1 MLKGLIRQVLGRKRA
16 GQAAPQAENAGV
28 LLELGLEQHALG
40 NAAQARAA
48 FERAAALDP
57 RSARA
62 RFYLGNLAH
71 EDRRHEDAVAFYRAA
86 LGIDDRD
93 AAVHCNLGWALM
105 CCHEAADAVDAYR
118 RALAKAPDYAAALGS
133 LQFAL
138 YFSERVGPDE
148 IYAEHRRWAALCADP
163 LQPASSS
170 LRWLNPAQP
179 QRRLRVGYVSPYFYD
194 QPVAYFIEP
203 LLAHH
208 DRSAFELFLYSDVA
222 QPDALT
228 QRLRG
233 HADHWRE
240 MRGLD
245 DAKFC
250 EQVRAD
256 RIDILV
262 DLTGHNA
269 YHRLLAFARRPAPLQ
284 VSYLAPNTT
293 GLRTMD
299 YRITDNLA
307 DPRGAEALY
316 SEQLLRLPRAQWAY
330 QPPEAMPEPGP
341 LPALANGYVTFG
353 SFNSPLKLNAA
364 TMVLWAELLARV
376 PDSRLQL
383 LGVVSPERIARLR
396 QPLLAR
402 GIAPERVRFLPHPP
416 YERYW
421 DAYHGVDIAL
431 DSHPFNGVTTT
442 LGCLWMGLPVV
453 SLSGAG
459 SASRYGASLLGHLGA
474 PQWLG
479 QDSASFVD
487 AAARLALDTAALAR
501 TRSGLR
507 AWLRASPLLDGA
519 SLARD
524 IESAYRGIWQDW
536 CRRQA

>member
-1 MLKGLIRQVLGRKRA
+1 MLKSLILQALGRERA
-16 GQAAPQAENAGV
+16 GQTLPQAEAAGA
-28 LLELGLEQHALG
+28 LLESGLEQHARG
-40 NAAQARAA
+40 NAAQARAD
-48 FERAAALDP
+48 FERAAALDL

-71 EDRRHEDAVAFYRAA
+71 EDRRYEDAVALYRAA
-86 LGIDDRD
+86 LDIDDSD
-93 AAVHCNLGWALM
+93 AALHYNLGWALM
-105 CCHEAADAVDAYR
+105 SCHEAADAVDAYR
-118 RALAKAPDYAAALGS
+118 RALVALPDYAAALAS

-148 IYAEHRRWAALCADP
+148 IYAEHRRWAARCADP
-163 LQPASSS
+163 LQPACAS
-170 LRWLNPAQP
+170 LRWLNPAEP
-179 QRRLRVGYVSPYFYD
+179 QRRLRVAYVSPYFYD

-228 QRLRG
+228 RRLRG
-233 HADHWRE
+233 RADHWRE
-240 MRGLD
+240 MRGVD

-269 YHRLLAFARRPAPLQ
+269 HHRLLAFARRPAPLQ

-293 GLRTMD
+293 GMRAMD
-299 YRITDNLA
+299 YRISDHLA
-307 DPRGAEALY
+307 DPPGAEAFY

-330 QPPEAMPEPGP
+330 RPPEAMPEPGP
-341 LPALANGYVTFG
+341 LPALAKGYVTFG

-364 TMVLWAELLARV
+364 TMGLWAELLARV
-376 PDSRLQL
+376 PASRLQV
-383 LGVVSPERIARLR
+383 LGVASPERVARLR

-402 GIAPERVRFLPHPP
+402 GIAPERVSFLPHPP

-421 DAYHGVDIAL
+421 DTYRSVDIAL
-431 DSHPFNGVTTT
+431 DSYPFNGVTTT

-453 SLSGAG
+453 SLSGA
-459 SASRYGASLLGHLGA
+459 ASVSRFGASLLGHFGA

-479 QDSASFVD
+479 QDSAGFVD
-487 AAARLALDTAALAR
+487 AAVRLALDTAALAR
-501 TRSGLR
+501 TRSELR
-507 AWLRASPLLDGA
+507 ARLLASPLLDGA